1 LQQQRARG
9 SSCDATAAAAA
20 AGGPG
25 LERDGSGTSSA
36 DTATSST
43 VTATTAGALS
53 TASLE
58 VRGLLAPTPLR
69 INGSSIGAATAMAAT
84 AAAAAAAEL
93 SSTTGTTAAATSATG
108 SANASASAT
117 ARSSANS
124 TPVQSGSFLTV
135 AFLASEVGTGQEVVE
150 SLPSS
155 LFDVATAMIDRLD
168 PTDALVVKVASVV
181 GDVFTA
187 DTLLQLKVLPEGPD
201 GGAAALEESLQS
213 LCASHLLTWVAAD
226 TAPAGRT
233 ESFAFNHALVRHTA
247 YGMLLHSHR
256 RQLHFR
262 VARILSRSA
271 DAPSHLLQLA
281 HHWLRVVED
290 PPSDEELDS
299 DYGGAAGWQSL
310 LLRALATVCRALQQQ
325 LLSIGL
331 YQEGEVTAG
340 CVTVS
345 IVTAT
350 VVTVG
355 ISSVRSSTVDCA
367 EIALTLHTNAYLNW
381 HTKLQLI
388 DKLLHR
394 NDWYT
399 HITGVSSSWFKCA

>member
-1 LQQQRARG
+1 VHSFTPTAAAAATNSSSNLAKAYTDDDVAQSNSRWQQQQQQQQRARG
-9 SSCDATAAAAA
+9 SSCDAAIGTSSAE
-20 AGGPG
+20 
-25 LERDGSGTSSA
+25 LERDGSGTSA
-36 DTATSST
+36 DTATSSST
-43 VTATTAGALS
+43 TTAATAATTVSA
-53 TASLE
+53 ASSE
-58 VRGLLAPTPLR
+58 AGLLAPTPLT
-69 INGSSIGAATAMAAT
+69 ISGSSSTGATSAMAAT
-84 AAAAAAAEL
+84 AAAAAAEL
-93 SSTTGTTAAATSATG
+93 SGTTGTTAAATSATG
-108 SANASASAT
+108 SASAT

-124 TPVQSGSFLTV
+124 TPVQGGAFLTV

-226 TAPAGRT
+226 TAPAGRA

-262 VARILSRSA
+262 VARILSRSS

-299 DYGGAAGWQSL
+299 DYGGAAGWQAL
-310 LLRALATVCRALQQQ
+310 LLRALAAVCRALQHQ

-331 YQEGEVTAG
+331 YQEGEVTA
-340 CVTVS
+340 VLV
-345 IVTAT
+345 
-350 VVTVG
+350 
-355 ISSVRSSTVDCA
+355 
-367 EIALTLHTNAYLNW
+367 
-381 HTKLQLI
+381 
-388 DKLLHR
+388 
-394 NDWYT
+394 
-399 HITGVSSSWFKCA
+399 

>member
-1 LQQQRARG
+1 VHSFAAAAATTAGTATNSGSSTLASSYADDDVTQSSSRWQQQQQQQQQLQQQRARG
-9 SSCDATAAAAA
+9 SSCDAAT
-20 AGGPG
+20 AGGAE
-25 LERDGSGTSSA
+25 LERESSGTSSA

-43 VTATTAGALS
+43 VTATTAGS
-53 TASLE
+53 SSVASLE
-58 VRGLLAPTPLR
+58 VGELQAPTPLR
-69 INGSSIGAATAMAAT
+69 IGGSSIGAATAMAAT
-84 AAAAAAAEL
+84 AAAAAAEL
-93 SSTTGTTAAATSATG
+93 SGTTGTTAAATSATG
-108 SANASASAT
+108 STNASANASASAT

-124 TPVQSGSFLTV
+124 TPVQGGSFLTV

-233 ESFAFNHALVRHTA
+233 EAFAFNHALVRHTA

-262 VARILSRSA
+262 VARILSRSS

-310 LLRALATVCRALQQQ
+310 LLRALTAVCRALQHQ

-331 YQEGEVTAG
+331 YQEAEVN
-340 CVTVS
+340 CCLCNCCLCS
-345 IVTAT
+345 CCL
-350 VVTVG
+350 
-355 ISSVRSSTVDCA
+355 SN
-367 EIALTLHTNAYLNW
+367 L
-381 HTKLQLI
+381 
-388 DKLLHR
+388 
-394 NDWYT
+394 
-399 HITGVSSSWFKCA
+399 WFCS